1 MYGVERSVV
10 ALARP
15 DGVADGKTTLEVKGS
30 VGDDVAGI
38 GNVGVG
44 VGIGVTGVGME
55 VFTPGRVALL
65 GRSHAVCGSV
75 NHIASSILPNN
86 NAYHV
91 RVNLELHPQHRVR
104 DVVDQVCSAHTTIT

>member
-10 ALARP
+10 ALVRP

-30 VGDDVAGI
+30 VGDNVAGI

-44 VGIGVTGVGME
+44 VGVTGVGME

-75 NHIASSILPNN
+75 SHIAS
-86 NAYHV
+86 
-91 RVNLELHPQHRVR
+91 
-104 DVVDQVCSAHTTIT
+104 